1 MNTQVNF
8 QIRINDT
15 ANIEEIGLRVSKA
28 LNCTFTPSEANEF
41 EGDEAL
47 ETKILGMWITL
58 NYYPDLPEGQ
68 RRNYR
73 LTGDVP
79 ENIKMPWGDETIDIS
94 EYILGVLTRVDSNEW
109 YIPDMNEKL
118 SEAGLDVSE

>member
-68 RRNYR
+68 MRNYR

-118 SEAGLDVSE
+118 SEAGLDLSE

>member
-15 ANIEEIGLRVSKA
+15 ANLEEIGLRVSKA

-47 ETKILGMWITL
+47 ETEILGMWITL
-58 NYYPDLPEGQ
+58 NYYPDLPEKQ
-68 RRNYR
+68 IRNYR

-79 ENIKMPWGDETIDIS
+79 ENIKIPWGDKVIDIS

-109 YIPDMNEKL
+109 YIPEMNEKL
-118 SEAGLDVSE
+118 SEAGLDLSE